1 MEHGKRLPKR
11 IKMVDQR
18 GCSCKFQFT
27 VKWFIDVCFFVDLRQ
42 CSGCPVHQSHPR
54 FIDPT
59 TVPLP
64 TRLLTSD
71 QIDNIVHIVNA
82 MSNNGTARNYLH
94 GKFGKFINLMK
105 AAYLCRRANG
115 DLNSPNNDIVLMM
128 DNLVTSNKI
137 SFMSILDVTTSTPQI
152 ILSLSLPQN
161 LLVDR

>member
-1 MEHGKRLPKR
+1 MK
-11 IKMVDQR
+11 
-18 GCSCKFQFT
+18 C
-27 VKWFIDVCFFVDLRQ
+27 FIDVCFFVDLRQ

-71 QIDNIVHIVNA
+71 QIDNIVHVVNA
-82 MSNNGTARNYLH
+82 MSNNGTACNYLH

-115 DLNSPNNDIVLMM
+115 DLNSPKDDINLMM
-128 DNLVTSNKI
+128 NNLVNSNEI
-137 SFMSILDVTTSTPQI
+137 SFMSLLDVPFKEYFHEHDKLNTSGLVNYREI
-152 ILSLSLPQN
+152 EDSSEIFSLLEPIN
-161 LLVDR
+161 EE